1 MKLRLLRCLRQQPA
15 KPAAVMAH
23 KEDQYPVSLDH
34 HVLKDVT
41 KGARDT
47 TVKILLLGTAE
58 SGKTTIIKQMRILH
72 INGFTD
78 DERREKIPEI
88 YQNIHESI
96 LQLVGQMGV
105 LGIDFGSCTSR
116 PRQSKEDL
124 IPLEPLRTERVLTR
138 EYCDHVTTLWN
149 DVGIRACYDRSNE
162 FPLLDSA
169 KYFLDNFVRISDAEY
184 IPSTEDILHSRKIT
198 TGISQITFRVP
209 IPKCMGGGEQQFQM
223 YDVGGQRDQRN
234 KWIQVFEG
242 IQAVLFLI
250 SCSEFDQNLRE
261 DPSQNRLQ
269 EALKLFRAVW
279 QNRFLASA
287 GLIVFLNK
295 YDIMERKIRA
305 GKHIVDYFPEYEDF
319 CKRPQQDNC
328 FGESDWTKMFIKQK
342 LVDITQEPFKR
353 HSRNQVDLGTSERE
367 CYYHFTVATDTRCI
381 RDVFC
386 DVQKMILSENVSSM
400 GLF

>member
-1 MKLRLLRCLRQQPA
+1 MKLRLLRCLR
-15 KPAAVMAH
+15 PAAKQQAMAH
-23 KEDQYPVSLDH
+23 TPNPKQQLQTH
-34 HVLKDVT
+34 HHMIKDLSSNF
-41 KGARDT
+41 KDT

-88 YQNIHESI
+88 YQNIHDSI
-96 LQLVGQMGV
+96 NQLVMHMGL
-105 LGIDFGSCTSR
+105 LGLRFGSCTS
-116 PRQSKEDL
+116 
-124 IPLEPLRTERVLTR
+124 ERSANYILSLPAEAPEYFNE

-169 KYFLDNFVRISDAEY
+169 KYFLDNFARICDVDY
-184 IPSTEDILHSRKIT
+184 IPSTEDILHSRKVT
-198 TGISQITFRVP
+198 TGITQITFRVP
-209 IPKCMGGGEQQFQM
+209 VGSGEQEFRM
-223 YDVGGQRDQRN
+223 YDVGGQRDERN

-261 DPSQNRLQ
+261 DGNQNRLQ
-269 EALKLFRAVW
+269 EALNLFRAVW

-305 GKHIVDYFPEYEDF
+305 GKHIVDYFPDFEDF
-319 CKRPQQDNC
+319 CKRPQQQQSC
-328 FGESDWTKMFIKQK
+328 FDECDWTKMFIKQK
-342 LVDITQEPFKR
+342 MIDITQEQFKR
-353 HSRNQVDLGTSERE
+353 NSRNLCDFSSAERE

-381 RDVFC
+381 RDVFS
-386 DVQKMILSENVSSM
+386 DVQQMILSENMTMAGST
-400 GLF
+400 LF

>member
-1 MKLRLLRCLRQQPA
+1 LPCRLLRCLRQQPS
-15 KPAAVMAH
+15 KTAAIGQ
-23 KEDQYPVSLDH
+23 KEELQAVHDH
-34 HVLKDVT
+34 HLLKDMAKSPLRET
-41 KGARDT
+41 A
-47 TVKILLLGTAE
+47 VKILLLGTAE

-88 YQNIHESI
+88 YQNIHDSI
-96 LQLVGQMGV
+96 LQLVGQMGL
-105 LGIDFGSCTSR
+105 LGIAFGSCTS
-116 PRQSKEDL
+116 
-124 IPLEPLRTERVLTR
+124 ERSADYILSLPGLAPEYMNE
-138 EYCDHVTTLWN
+138 EYCDHVMTLWN
-149 DVGIRACYDRSNE
+149 DVGIRACYNRSNE

-169 KYFLDNFVRISDAEY
+169 KYFLDNFVRISNTEY

-198 TGISQITFRVP
+198 TGISQISFRVP
-209 IPKCMGGGEQQFQM
+209 IPKSMGGGEQEFRM

-261 DPSQNRLQ
+261 DPTQNRLQ

-305 GKHIVDYFPEYEDF
+305 GKHIVDYFPEYEEF
-319 CKRPQQDNC
+319 TKRPQQDNC
-328 FGESDWTKMFIKQK
+328 FDESDWTKMFIKQK

-353 HSRNQVDLGTSERE
+353 HSRNQVDLGTSDRE

-381 RDVFC
+381 RDVFF
-386 DVQKMILSENVSSM
+386 DVQKMILSENVSST

>member
-1 MKLRLLRCLRQQPA
+1 MKLRLLRCLRQQP
-15 KPAAVMAH
+15 KQTTRPMQQEELEV
-23 KEDQYPVSLDH
+23 VRH
-34 HVLKDVT
+34 HMMKDMQKNNT
-41 KGARDT
+41 DMP
-47 TVKILLLGTAE
+47 VKILLLGTAE

-88 YQNIHESI
+88 YQNIHDSI
-96 LQLVGQMGV
+96 IQLVRQMTLLDIG
-105 LGIDFGSCTSR
+105 FGSRS
-116 PRQSKEDL
+116 S
-124 IPLEPLRTERVLTR
+124 ERSADYILSLDSLAPDYMSE
-138 EYCDHVTTLWN
+138 EYCDHVMALWN
-149 DVGIRACYDRSNE
+149 DVGIRSCYNRSNE

-169 KYFLDNFVRISDAEY
+169 KYFLDNFVRISDMDY

-209 IPKCMGGGEQQFQM
+209 LPKSLGGGDQEFRM

-261 DPSQNRLQ
+261 DPTQNRLQ

-279 QNRFLASA
+279 QNRFLSSA

-305 GKHIVDYFPEYEDF
+305 GKHIVDYFPEFEEF
-319 CKRPQQDNC
+319 QSRRQQNNLFD
-328 FGESDWTKMFIKQK
+328 ESDWTKMFIKQK
-342 LVDITQEPFKR
+342 MVDITQEPFKR
-353 HSRNQVDLGTSERE
+353 NSRNQTDYSSTERE

-381 RDVFC
+381 RDVFS
-386 DVQKMILSENVSSM
+386 DVQQMILSENVS
-400 GLF
+400 GLALY

>member
-1 MKLRLLRCLRQQPA
+1 MKLRLLRCLRQQPS
-15 KPAAVMAH
+15 KQAAIGQ
-23 KEDQYPVSLDH
+23 KEAELQAVHDH
-34 HVLKDVT
+34 HMLKDMA
-41 KGARDT
+41 KSPFRDT
-47 TVKILLLGTAE
+47 PVKILLLGTAE

-78 DERREKIPEI
+78 AERRDKVPEI
-88 YQNIHESI
+88 YQNIHDSI
-96 LQLVGQMGV
+96 LQLVAQMGV
-105 LGIDFGSCTSR
+105 LGIDFGSCTS
-116 PRQSKEDL
+116 
-124 IPLEPLRTERVLTR
+124 ERSADYILSLPSLAPEYMNE
-138 EYCDHVTTLWN
+138 EYCDHVMALWN
-149 DVGIRACYDRSNE
+149 DVGIRACYNRSNE

-169 KYFLDNFVRISDAEY
+169 KYFLDNFERISDVEY

-198 TGISQITFRVP
+198 TGISQISFRVE
-209 IPKCMGGGEQQFQM
+209 IPKSMGGGEQEFRM

-261 DPSQNRLQ
+261 DPTQNRLQ

-328 FGESDWTKMFIKQK
+328 FDESDWTKMFIKQK

-381 RDVFC
+381 KDVFC
-386 DVQKMILSENVSSM
+386 DVQKMILSENVAGTS
-400 GLF
+400 LL

>member
-1 MKLRLLRCLRQQPA
+1 MKLRLLRCLRSSKHSTMSNPREEELQS
-15 KPAAVMAH
+15 H
-23 KEDQYPVSLDH
+23 HDH
-34 HVLKDVT
+34 HMIKDLQT
-41 KGARDT
+41 NFKDT

-88 YQNIHESI
+88 YQNIHDSI
-96 LQLVGQMGV
+96 IQLVLQMDP
-105 LGIDFGSCTSR
+105 LGLRLGSLT
-116 PRQSKEDL
+116 
-124 IPLEPLRTERVLTR
+124 TERSANYILSLPAVAPEYFNE
-138 EYCDHVTTLWN
+138 EYCDHVMTLWN

-169 KYFLDNFVRISDAEY
+169 KYFLDNFARICEADY
-184 IPSTEDILHSRKIT
+184 IPSTEDILHSRKVT
-198 TGISQITFRVP
+198 TGISKITFRVP
-209 IPKCMGGGEQQFQM
+209 IPKCLGGGEQEFRM
-223 YDVGGQRDQRN
+223 YDVGGQRDERN

-261 DPSQNRLQ
+261 DATQNRLQ
-269 EALKLFRAVW
+269 EALNLFRAVW

-305 GKHIVDYFPEYEDF
+305 GKHIVDYFPEFEDF
-319 CKRPQQDNC
+319 SKRPQQQQSC
-328 FGESDWTKMFIKQK
+328 FDECDWTKMFIKQK
-342 LVDITQEPFKR
+342 MVDITQEQFKR
-353 HSRNQVDLGTSERE
+353 NSRNQCDFSYSERE

-381 RDVFC
+381 RDVFS
-386 DVQKMILSENVSSM
+386 DVQQMILSENMNMAGSS
-400 GLF
+400 LF

>member
-1 MKLRLLRCLRQQPA
+1 
-15 KPAAVMAH
+15 
-23 KEDQYPVSLDH
+23 
-34 HVLKDVT
+34 
-41 KGARDT
+41 
-47 TVKILLLGTAE
+47 
-58 SGKTTIIKQMRILH
+58 MRI
-72 INGFTD
+72 
-78 DERREKIPEI
+78 
-88 YQNIHESI
+88 
-96 LQLVGQMGV
+96 
-105 LGIDFGSCTSR
+105 
-116 PRQSKEDL
+116 
-124 IPLEPLRTERVLTR
+124 
-138 EYCDHVTTLWN
+138 
-149 DVGIRACYDRSNE
+149 SN
-162 FPLLDSA
+162 
-169 KYFLDNFVRISDAEY
+169 VEY
-184 IPSTEDILHSRKIT
+184 IPSSEDILHSRKIT
-198 TGISQITFRVP
+198 TGITQISFRVS
-209 IPKCMGGGEQQFQM
+209 IPKSMGGGEQEFRM

-261 DPSQNRLQ
+261 DPTQNRLQ

-328 FGESDWTKMFIKQK
+328 FDESDWTKLFIKQK

-367 CYYHFTVATDTRCI
+367 CYYHFTVATDTGCI

-386 DVQKMILSENVSSM
+386 DVQKMILSENMAGTS
-400 GLF
+400 LL